1 MIEITDHLAD
11 IERRIAIALDQSGR
25 AGETIT
31 IVGVSKTQPPSAVRA
46 AASAGISHFGENYL
60 QEAMAK
66 IAAVDDP
73 ALQWHFIGRIQSNK
87 TRQIAEHFDWVET
100 VDRPQIADRLSTQ
113 RPANREPLNVL
124 IQLNLHGEP
133 QKGGVNADGLMP
145 LAAHISQL
153 PGLRL
158 RGVMSIPPAGLDPE
172 GSRAG
177 FLAVRDAALRL
188 RQHGFPTDTLSMGM
202 SADFELAIACGA
214 TSVRIGTALFGERR
228 RGQD

>member
-11 IERRIAIALDQSGR
+11 IERRIAIALDRSGR
-25 AGETIT
+25 GGETVT

-60 QEAMAK
+60 QEAIAK

-87 TRQIAEHFDWVET
+87 TRQIAEHFGWVET
-100 VDRPQIADRLSTQ
+100 VDRPQIAERLSAQ
-113 RPANREPLNVL
+113 RPAGREPLNVL
-124 IQLNLHGEP
+124 IQLNLHGES
-133 QKGGVNADGLMP
+133 QKGGVTADGLLP
-145 LAAHISQL
+145 LAEHVSQL

-158 RGVMSIPPAGLDPE
+158 RGVMSIPPAGLDAQA
-172 GSRAG
+172 SRAG
-177 FLAVRDAALRL
+177 FLAVRDAAARL
-188 RQHGFPTDTLSMGM
+188 HRHGIPTDTLSMGM

-214 TSVRIGTALFGERR
+214 TSVRIGTALFGERHR
-228 RGQD
+228 SPN